1 MTLIDKVRKDR
12 QDARAS
18 NATVAY
24 GILTLLVGE
33 LETNASRNRSD
44 ITDDQ
49 VVQMCKKL
57 IKSNNDTI
65 TLIDAQTE
73 EGQAKVQKLL
83 VENAMLNIYLP
94 VEMTEA
100 EITKVLTD
108 AKCATI
114 GESMAY
120 MLNNFPGKYD
130 RGLASKVAKTLL

>member
-1 MTLIDKVRKDR
+1 MSLIDKVRTDR

-18 NATVAY
+18 SATVAY

-44 ITDDQ
+44 ITDEQ

-65 TLIDAQTE
+65 KLLSNDEQ
-73 EGQAKVQKLL
+73 VQKLV
-83 VENAMLNIYLP
+83 VENAMLTTYLP

-100 EITKVLTD
+100 EITQVLVD

-130 RGLASKVAKTLL
+130 RGLASKVAKMLL

>member
-1 MTLIDKVRKDR
+1 MSLIDKVRKDR

-18 NATVAY
+18 SATTAY

-44 ITDDQ
+44 ITDEQ

-65 TLIDAQTE
+65 KLLSDDEQ
-73 EGQAKVQKLL
+73 VQKLV
-83 VENAMLNIYLP
+83 VENAMLTTYLP

>member
-1 MTLIDKVRKDR
+1 MSLIDKVRKDR

-18 NATVAY
+18 SATTAY

-44 ITDDQ
+44 ITDEQ

-65 TLIDAQTE
+65 KLLSDDEQ
-73 EGQAKVQKLL
+73 VQKLV
-83 VENAMLNIYLP
+83 VENAMLTTYLP

-130 RGLASKVAKTLL
+130 RGLASKVAKMLL